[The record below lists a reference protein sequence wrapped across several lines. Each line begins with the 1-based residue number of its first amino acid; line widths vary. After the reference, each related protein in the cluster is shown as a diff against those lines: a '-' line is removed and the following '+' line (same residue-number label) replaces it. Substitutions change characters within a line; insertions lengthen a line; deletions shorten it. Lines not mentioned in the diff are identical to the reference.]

1 MSVDKPLLQV
11 DRVKKYYK
19 AKRSNLILDYLGL
32 NEYVKAVDGVSF
44 DIEGGET
51 LGLVGESGCG
61 KSTIGRCIIQL
72 IQPTEGDIYFQG
84 TNLDDYPTK
93 AFRKEVQ
100 MVFQDPT
107 GSFNPSRKVGTVLRD
122 TLSFHDMYADTREER
137 MDELLEMVKLPGDLK
152 SNYPSELSGGQLQRV
167 AIARALAVEPELIV
181 LDEPVSALDVSIQAQ
196 VLNLLGEL
204 QEEHDITYL
213 LISHNLN
220 VVKHLAER
228 VLVMYLGQFVE
239 IGNTREI
246 FNNPKHPYTELLL
259 DALPSLHTRTGA
271 RLETSGE
278 LPNPINPPVGCNYHP
293 RCQKIIQG
301 EEMDLSD
308 EDWTRVI
315 RFRRAIRS
323 DFAIAQQPFDSQE
336 RVLDDIEEPKR
347 FVQMYFSELES
358 ELEAGI
364 VDVCEHLQAGDEEAA
379 LAELNSYIQ
388 TPCEGIEPEL
398 YPDGQR
404 QTRCHIYNED
414 IDSSHRACDLVDEP
428 RTASSEEADVGDT
441 VEEGL

>member
-1 MSVDKPLLQV
+1 MSHDEPLLRV
-11 DRVKKYYK
+11 DNVKKYYK
-19 AKRSNLILDYLGL
+19 AKRSNLLLDYLGM

-44 DIEGGET
+44 DLEGGET

-72 IQPTEGDIYFQG
+72 IHPTEGDIYFEG
-84 TNLDDYPTK
+84 RNLEEYPTQ

-100 MVFQDPT
+100 MVFQDPS

-122 TLSFHDMYADTREER
+122 TLSFHNMYPDARDQRV
-137 MDELLEMVKLPGDLK
+137 DELLDMVKLPTDLK
-152 SNYPSELSGGQLQRV
+152 SSYPSELSGGQLQRV

-204 QEEHDITYL
+204 QEEHDIAYL

-228 VLVMYLGQFVE
+228 VLVMYLGQLVE

-246 FNNPKHPYTELLL
+246 FNSPKHPYTELLL
-259 DALPSLHTRTGA
+259 DALPSLHKHKGA

-293 RCQKIIQG
+293 RCREIIQG
-301 EEMDLSD
+301 KEMDLSD
-308 EDWTRVI
+308 KDWTRVI

-323 DFAIAQQPFDSQE
+323 NFAIAQQPFDSQE
-336 RVLDDIEEPKR
+336 RVLNDIRDPER
-347 FVQMYFSELES
+347 FVQTYFDALGA

-364 VDVCEHLQAGDEEAA
+364 VEVCEHLQEDDDEAA

-388 TPCEGIEPEL
+388 TPCEDIEPEL

-404 QTRCHIYNED
+404 RIRCHIYNENV
-414 IDSSHRACDLVDEP
+414 DSSSRACDLSVESQTTATGEP
-428 RTASSEEADVGDT
+428 DVSDSD
-441 VEEGL
+441 